1 MSRSRLSFPAALAG
15 LLSLAACAPDASRVE
30 EVRPVRT
37 LTVAAPRAPQAAN
50 YSGSIRARRELA
62 QGFQIAGRVQ
72 QRLVEVGD
80 SVSVGQLLL
89 TLDATDS
96 ALNVRSAQA
105 QAASMQAQL
114 AQTQAD
120 LKRFEVLA
128 QRNYVGKSEME
139 KARLQV
145 DTARQNLEAAQAQLK
160 LARNQ
165 SAYTALRA
173 TRAGIVTAVDVEVG
187 SVVQPGQVAVHVAED
202 GERELLVS
210 VPESRVAE
218 LRAARSLT
226 ISVWADPTRRYAGRL
241 RELAPDTDAVTR
253 TYAARI
259 SVLDADAGLELGMTA
274 SVAVELAVDASLRE
288 LPLTALLDV
297 DGTPTVWVVDPRS
310 QRVARRPVTLAGV
323 RSDAVLVSDGV
334 ADGDIVVTAG
344 VNLLHDAQAVRITQ
358 ARAAMPA
365 SLTVAER

>member
-1 MSRSRLSFPAALAG
+1 MSRSRLSLPAVLAG
-15 LLSLAACAPDASRVE
+15 LLSLAACSPDAPRVE

-37 LTVAAPRAPQAAN
+37 LTVAAPQAPQAAN

-62 QGFQIAGRVQ
+62 QGFQVAGRVQ

-80 SVSVGQLLL
+80 SVRVGQLLL

-96 ALNVRSAQA
+96 ALNVQSAQA

-114 AQTQAD
+114 AQTQND
-120 LKRFEVLA
+120 LKRYEVLA
-128 QRNYVGKSEME
+128 QKNYVGRSEME

-145 DTARQNLEAAQAQLK
+145 DTARQNLEAALAQLK

-165 SAYTALRA
+165 SAYTSLHA
-173 TRAGIVTAVDVEVG
+173 TRPGIVTAVDVEVG

-202 GERELLVS
+202 GEREVEVS

-218 LRAARSLT
+218 LRAAQSLT
-226 ISVWADPTRRYAGRL
+226 VSVWANATRRYTGRL
-241 RELAPDTDAVTR
+241 RELAPNTDEVTR

-259 SVLDADAGLELGMTA
+259 SVLDTDAALELGMTA
-274 SVAVELAVDASLRE
+274 SVAVQLAADAALRE

-310 QRVARRPVTLAGV
+310 QRVARRNVKLAGV
-323 RSDAVLVSDGV
+323 RSETVLVSGGV
-334 ADGDIVVTAG
+334 ADGEIVVTAG
-344 VNLLHDAQAVRITQ
+344 VNLLHEAQAVRITETPT
-358 ARAAMPA
+358 AMPA
-365 SLTVAER
+365 SLQVAER